1 MVMDETKF
9 KAKLIE
15 VAGFAPALKALR
27 LPFGKGCRSN
37 SDIRMEIYDANLSN
51 GIFWSKIRESFT
63 VNDNDR
69 KLLSTLV
76 KRGDEHAKV
85 LRGVQAWFEITA
97 PRFWW
102 QEFDTYRIGVEKL
115 SSESTMHIQGQGL
128 SEDELVAMKEAMP
141 EGTMQKRIVML
152 SYQALRRIWIQRHNH
167 RLPHWRVFC
176 DIIKTLPFAE
186 DFILAGLEDGEHGQ

>member
-1 MVMDETKF
+1 MDETKF

-27 LPFGKGCRSN
+27 LPFGKECRSN
-37 SDIRMEIYDANLSN
+37 SDIRMEFYETSSPIGDS
-51 GIFWSKIRESFT
+51 WSKIREIFT
-63 VNDNDR
+63 VNDSDR

-102 QEFDTYRIGVEKL
+102 VEFDTYRIGVEKL

-167 RLPHWRVFC
+167 RLPHWRAFC
-176 DIIKTLPFAE
+176 DIIKTLPFAT
-186 DFILAGLEDGEHGQ
+186 DFILAGLEEE